1 MSKIEEVTP
10 ARFHAGTFAKISEVL
25 AEGEARSDFFR
36 EATQR
41 EIIRRT
47 VRNFRRQSRKT
58 IYERKSRAAKS

>member
-1 MSKIEEVTP
+1 
-10 ARFHAGTFAKISEVL
+10 VL